1 MQSLW
6 AFYLGILAESP
17 NPFPVVKG
25 CVCFVGSA
33 SCRAF
38 GHTRPASM
46 PGLSVGLPPSPR
58 LGLRPKQGC
67 FGCLPKVLHDAKPAE
82 QATLNTHFQKHIG
95 LSTVCNPPIFVG
107 GFLYYLVILLS
118 NGQRTVF
125 ADFKQQY
132 LFFLAGIGIYI
143 YEHLSAVRRCAVK
156 FIAIKLV
163 CACGRHYGK

>member
-1 MQSLW
+1 MRPCIEP
-6 AFYLGILAESP
+6 LGIHARHP
-17 NPFPVVKG
+17 
-25 CVCFVGSA
+25 
-33 SCRAF
+33 CRAEC
-38 GHTRPASM
+38 GAAALT
-46 PGLSVGLPPSPR
+46 
-58 LGLRPKQGC
+58 KQGR
-67 FGCLPKVLHDAKPAE
+67 LQSATQSHYARTHNDSHTKPLHDAKPAE

-125 ADFKQQY
+125 TDFKQQY